1 MYAVEVEDVSKLY
14 GDVTAVDGVSLTV
27 DRGVLYAI
35 MGPNGSG
42 KSTLLS
48 MIATVNRPTGGVI
61 KVMGHDIVEEA
72 DEVRRLINYIPEF
85 NFSSQHLPGVE
96 NIILYASL
104 LGIPRS
110 EARGIAEEL
119 LRRVGLRDA
128 ANRLV
133 STYSRGM
140 RRRLEL
146 ATALIGDRPLII
158 LDEPSGGLD
167 PSMRRI
173 VMGWL
178 LEEVKERGKTILL
191 ATHIGEDAE
200 AADRVA
206 FMKDGRVVAEG
217 SPEDLKRRY
226 IKESIIDVKLAA
238 KGLKAMELLR
248 GLAIDGRVME
258 TDEGYRVFVEEP
270 EKMTPR
276 IVESLNSSGY
286 KVLEINTSTP
296 TLEDAFF
303 KMTGST
309 LG

>member
-1 MYAVEVEDVSKLY
+1 
-14 GDVTAVDGVSLTV
+14 
-27 DRGVLYAI
+27 
-35 MGPNGSG
+35 
-42 KSTLLS
+42 
-48 MIATVNRPTGGVI
+48 
-61 KVMGHDIVEEA
+61 
-72 DEVRRLINYIPEF
+72 
-85 NFSSQHLPGVE
+85 
-96 NIILYASL
+96 
-104 LGIPRS
+104 
-110 EARGIAEEL
+110 
-119 LRRVGLRDA
+119 
-128 ANRLV
+128 
-133 STYSRGM
+133 
-140 RRRLEL
+140 
-146 ATALIGDRPLII
+146 
-158 LDEPSGGLD
+158 
-167 PSMRRI
+167 
-173 VMGWL
+173 
-178 LEEVKERGKTILL
+178 
-191 ATHIGEDAE
+191 
-200 AADRVA
+200 
-206 FMKDGRVVAEG
+206 MKDGRVVAEG